1 MVANENNKTRN
12 GMKADI
18 LEIIQQYKLGHIPEE
33 QTIKEL
39 CDLFGVS
46 GSYSNEEIEAIK
58 FDAHNG
64 LPDDC
69 VKGYDEVKFCEVRQG
84 KGGKCKWCSN
94 YH

>member
-1 MVANENNKTRN
+1 MTKKEQIT
-12 GMKADI
+12 
-18 LEIIQQYKLGHIPEE
+18 IISDDLNHGIITEKEARTKLLI
-33 QTIKEL
+33 
-39 CDLFGVS
+39 LFGVS
-46 GSYSNEEIEAIK
+46 DSYSNEEIEAIK

-84 KGGKCKWCSN
+84 KGGECKWCSN

>member
-1 MVANENNKTRN
+1 MTKKEQIT
-12 GMKADI
+12 
-18 LEIIQQYKLGHIPEE
+18 IISDDLNHGIITEKEARTKLLI
-33 QTIKEL
+33 
-39 CDLFGVS
+39 LFGVS

-84 KGGKCKWCSN
+84 KGGECKWCSN

>member
-1 MVANENNKTRN
+1 
-12 GMKADI
+12 MKADI

-39 CDLFGVS
+39 CDLFSFSKRFFVC
-46 GSYSNEEIEAIK
+46 EDIEAIK

-69 VKGYDEVKFCEVRQG
+69 IKGYDEVKFCEVRQG
-84 KGGKCKWCSN
+84 KGGECKWCSN

>member
-1 MVANENNKTRN
+1 MTKKEQIEEIYIDALNNDEAPN
-12 GMKADI
+12 VFADRI
-18 LEIIQQYKLGHIPEE
+18 LF
-33 QTIKEL
+33 
-39 CDLFGVS
+39 LFGVS
-46 GSYSNEEIEAIK
+46 GSYSNEAIKAIK

-84 KGGKCKWCSN
+84 KGGECKWCSN